1 MSLLVDVSTLRVAYL
16 GPADQLVRQRA
27 VLGATHVQRLE
38 DAATATV
45 LCMAAPADA
54 RFRLAEAALK
64 KGLHLLLAWPPTA
77 SLTEAEAL
85 VRLGEEAGVEIG
97 VSRPLRFH
105 PEVARWPK
113 RAQLVHLTQVVPEAT
128 QPPPWARWMADAV
141 DLCCALAQSHSVQ
154 RIDAEAVRGDVPWP
168 AALGAGLRFHSGTY
182 AQLHVRRAPT
192 DHRYQVYLGRGAQQ
206 QVIDLTTAQE
216 EAAAAEA
223 RAFARAVAEG
233 RPPPV
238 SMLEAFHTLR
248 LVERLMT
255 RLR

>member
-1 MSLLVDVSTLRVAYL
+1 MDASTLRVAYL
-16 GPADQLVRQRA
+16 GPEDQLVCQRA
-27 VLGATHVQRLE
+27 VLGATSVQRLE
-38 DAATATV
+38 DAATADV
-45 LCMAAPADA
+45 LCMAAPAEA

-77 SLTEAEAL
+77 SLTEAERL

-105 PEVARWPK
+105 PAVADWPK
-113 RAQLVHLTQVVPEAT
+113 RAQLVHLTQVVPEAM

-141 DLCCALAQSHSVQ
+141 DLCCALAHSHSVQ
-154 RIDAEAVRGDVPWP
+154 RIDAEAVRGDVWP
-168 AALGAGLRFHSGTY
+168 TALGAGLRFHSGTY
-182 AQLHVRRAPT
+182 AQLHVRRAPA
-192 DHRYQVYLGRGAQQ
+192 DHQYQVYLGRGARQR
-206 QVIDLTTAQE
+206 VIDLATAHD

-223 RAFARAVAEG
+223 RVFVHAVAEG
-233 RPPPV
+233 QPPPV